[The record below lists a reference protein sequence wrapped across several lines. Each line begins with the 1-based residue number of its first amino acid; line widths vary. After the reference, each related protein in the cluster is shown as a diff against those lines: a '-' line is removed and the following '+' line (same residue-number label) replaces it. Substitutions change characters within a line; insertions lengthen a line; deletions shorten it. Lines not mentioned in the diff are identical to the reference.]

1 MLVARLPIGI
11 ETLALILFLRHE
23 GRSFAEA
30 GVAAGALSLGTGIG
44 SPVTARLIDRLGPRL
59 LIVLGCLHS
68 AGLIA
73 VVGLTVEG
81 APTALLV
88 SCALLVGM
96 TLPPISSV
104 LRAAYRTLLAD
115 DKLIP
120 SAFALEAVLTEWI
133 FVMGPLAVAALV
145 WGVGAAAALVLSAV
159 TCLLGTAWFVAGLP
173 PSILDRRA
181 PRAEHAG
188 LAGALGSPGLR
199 TLVLAMLPMGF
210 AFGAVEVMLPAFAEA
225 QGDRGLAGVLIAIFS
240 VGSMAGGLIYGVR
253 PRLFTLPTTH
263 LICAAITPIGLALLA
278 LATSSLQM
286 AVLVVAVGLPIA
298 PLIATRNELAGAVAL
313 PGTETEAFAWP
324 LTALLSGIALGAAGA
339 GALADGPGWRA
350 AVFAA
355 TAAAGLGALVT
366 FVRQDTLRTS

>member
-1 MLVARLPIGI
+1 
-11 ETLALILFLRHE
+11 
-23 GRSFAEA
+23 
-30 GVAAGALSLGTGIG
+30 
-44 SPVTARLIDRLGPRL
+44 
-59 LIVLGCLHS
+59 
-68 AGLIA
+68 
-73 VVGLTVEG
+73 
-81 APTALLV
+81 
-88 SCALLVGM
+88 M

-115 DKLIP
+115 DELIP

-145 WGVGAAAALVLSAV
+145 WGVGAAAALVLSAAC
-159 TCLLGTAWFVAGLP
+159 CLLGTAWFVAGLP
-173 PSILDRRA
+173 RSILDRRT

-188 LAGALGSPGLR
+188 LAGALRSPGLR
-199 TLVLAMLPMGF
+199 TLVLAMLPMGC
-210 AFGAVEVMLPAFAEA
+210 AFGAVEVMLPAFAES

-240 VGSMAGGLIYGVR
+240 VGSMAGGLIYGLR
-253 PRLFTLPTTH
+253 PRLFPLSTTH

-286 AVLVVAVGLPIA
+286 AVLVVVVGLPIA
-298 PLIATRNELAGAVAL
+298 PLIATRNELAGAVAV

-339 GALADGPGWRA
+339 GALADGSGWRA

-355 TAAAGLGALVT
+355 AGAGSLGALVT